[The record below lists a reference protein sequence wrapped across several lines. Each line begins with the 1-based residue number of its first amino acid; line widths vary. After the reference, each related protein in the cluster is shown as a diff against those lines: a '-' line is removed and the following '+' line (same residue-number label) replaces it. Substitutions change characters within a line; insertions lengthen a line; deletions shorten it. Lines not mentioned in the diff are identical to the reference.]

1 MSQVQFTM
9 IAEAGK
15 WIYPSGKKNWIIM
28 AMERKDLILFDH
40 QLTATTKS
48 QLTWK
53 APFPKPSG

>member
-1 MSQVQFTM
+1 
-9 IAEAGK
+9 
-15 WIYPSGKKNWIIM
+15 M
-28 AMERKDLILFDH
+28 AMETKDLILFDH